1 MQGIVQEQPSVLDD
15 QSVEGISPRSF
26 HASETLSYRTVDE
39 HYSIWISF
47 FELYNEN
54 VMDLL
59 VKPSAMKK
67 RKPLRVMQNSESTVI
82 KDLVQIPVFDLKE
95 AEDTIRF
102 GYANRATSK
111 TDLNEASSRSHAIL
125 CITLITIDEFEE
137 EPTMSHMC
145 KSIDA
150 GGYGLLQLM
159 PDHRYL

>member
-1 MQGIVQEQPSVLDD
+1 MIIRSKVKFRCFLVSFYSSNHFL
-15 QSVEGISPRSF
+15 IS
-26 HASETLSYRTVDE
+26 DE
-39 HYSIWISF
+39 HYSVWISF

-54 VMDLL
+54 ILDLL

-67 RKPLRVMQNSESTVI
+67 RKPLRLMQNNESTVI

-111 TDLNEASSRSHAIL
+111 TDLNEASSRSHAVL
-125 CITLITIDEFEE
+125 CITLITFDEFEE

-145 KSIDA
+145 KSINA
-150 GGYGLLQLM
+150 RRKM
-159 PDHRYL
+159 IESFFF